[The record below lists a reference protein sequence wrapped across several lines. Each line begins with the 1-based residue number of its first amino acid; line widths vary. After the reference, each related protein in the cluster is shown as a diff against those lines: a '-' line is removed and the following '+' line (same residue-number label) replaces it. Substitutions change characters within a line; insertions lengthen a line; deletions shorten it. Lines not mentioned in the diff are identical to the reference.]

1 MGIEIA
7 IQNSIVGM
15 CGIVPIIIYDLIVP
29 KWEATVFFFKKAAGI
44 ATIDERIM
52 WERFQRIGENALK
65 IIYKTW
71 EEFPF
76 SDGWNRIG
84 EKAFSF

>member
-15 CGIVPIIIYDLIVP
+15 CGIVPIIIYDLIVS

-52 WERFQRIGENALK
+52 WERFQGIGENALK

-71 EEFPF
+71 EELSF